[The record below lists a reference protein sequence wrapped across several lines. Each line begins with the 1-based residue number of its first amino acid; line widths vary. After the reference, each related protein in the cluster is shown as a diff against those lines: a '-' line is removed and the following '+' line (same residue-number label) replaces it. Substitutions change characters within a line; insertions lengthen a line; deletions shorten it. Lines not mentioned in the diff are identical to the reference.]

1 MSQIF
6 SIAEKLISLRTGGLF
21 DYKSIATE
29 IIIDHFLTVWITMI
43 HIIGRSLYS
52 NADWTYSTL
61 ACNAFHFSYSSS
73 FIRILLGVVFLR
85 FWSRSFSFEFLF
97 LRLLNK
103 WSRGAG
109 VVIIHESLI
118 LIYLLQGLFLFVRL
132 VKRSCMM
139 SVCLLSCVRLLMIW
153 IALVILLTYGGV
165 IGVERVLPKY
175 YRHLLKSSLVRRER
189 DTL

>member
-1 MSQIF
+1 MPQIF

-21 DYKSIATE
+21 DYKSIAPE
-29 IIIDHFLTVWITMI
+29 ITIIVHFLTVWITMI
-43 HIIGRSLYS
+43 HIGRSLYS

-61 ACNAFHFSYSSS
+61 ACNAFHFSYFSP

-85 FWSRSFSFEFLF
+85 FWSRSFSFEF

-139 SVCLLSCVRLLMIW
+139 SVCLLSCVRLLMI
-153 IALVILLTYGGV
+153 
-165 IGVERVLPKY
+165 
-175 YRHLLKSSLVRRER
+175 
-189 DTL
+189 